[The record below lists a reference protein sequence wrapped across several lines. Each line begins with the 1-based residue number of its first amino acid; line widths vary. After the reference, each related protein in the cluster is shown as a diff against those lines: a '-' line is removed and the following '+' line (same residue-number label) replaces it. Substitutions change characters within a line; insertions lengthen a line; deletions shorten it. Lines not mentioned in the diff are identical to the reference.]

1 MGRHQKQKINTG
13 SSTEAKLVAVVDAL
27 PNIMWCRHFMEQQGY
42 IVEDVYV
49 YQDNESAILLETNG
63 MRSVGKGSRH
73 IKIKY
78 FFITDKV
85 KGNELKVL
93 HCPTEEMTG
102 DFFTKPLQ
110 GALFIKHRNK
120 LLGISEGE
128 MAQHRKYHTNYME
141 SLSRSLQVRQETG

>member
-1 MGRHQKQKINTG
+1 
-13 SSTEAKLVAVVDAL
+13 VAVADAL
-27 PNIMWCRHFMEQQGY
+27 PKVLWCRHFMEQQGY
-42 IVEDVYV
+42 IVKDVYV